1 MNECI
6 FCKIAAGD
14 LPADLVYESEHV
26 LAFRD
31 LNPIAPSHCLVIPR
45 KHITSSVDIQAE
57 DSELIGE
64 MHLAAN
70 KIAAK
75 EGIDKTGFRTVMN
88 CGLDGGQSV
97 FHIHLHVLGGR
108 TFSWPPG

>member
-6 FCKIAAGD
+6 FCKIVAGD
-14 LPADLVYESEHV
+14 LPADVVYETDEV
-26 LAFRD
+26 IAFRD
-31 LNPIAPSHCLVIPR
+31 LNPIAPVHCLIIPR
-45 KHITSSVDIQAE
+45 KHITSSVDIKKDDAA
-57 DSELIGE
+57 LIGA

-70 KIAAK
+70 EIAAQ

-97 FHIHLHVLGGR
+97 FHIHLHLIGGR